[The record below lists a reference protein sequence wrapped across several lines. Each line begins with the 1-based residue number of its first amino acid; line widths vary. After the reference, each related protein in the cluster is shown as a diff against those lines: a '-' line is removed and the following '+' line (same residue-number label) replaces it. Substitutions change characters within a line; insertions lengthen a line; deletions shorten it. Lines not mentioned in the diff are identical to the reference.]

1 MPSYINKMITNNTIT
16 PHDVAQSRMDGTVLF
31 LMVVAN
37 AINIM
42 AIASVLMK
50 RYGNK
55 PLTNEVRWRPV
66 GWYQDQHLYQRTY
79 PSGKNAWRFTAEDG
93 TWVYPKR
100 TDVIYWGRRM
110 DNETPLLAAE

>member
-1 MPSYINKMITNNTIT
+1 MIANNTIT
-16 PHDVAQSRMDGTVLF
+16 PHDDAQRRMDGTVLF

-42 AIASVLMK
+42 AIASVLLK
-50 RYGNK
+50 RYGGAAIA
-55 PLTNEVRWRPV
+55 PEAQWIPI

-79 PSGKNAWRFTAEDG
+79 PSGKHAWRFAAEDG
-93 TWVYPKR
+93 TWVYPRR

-110 DNETPLLAAE
+110 DNDTPLLAEE